1 MSQMQREE
9 RMRLIYDTQILREKV
24 DERQLQLQRQSAEL
38 AELRAYKIKQDVQ
51 IEREAAN
58 YRTKVE
64 RKVELRLAQ
73 E

>member
-1 MSQMQREE
+1 
-9 RMRLIYDTQILREKV
+9 MRLIYDTQILREKV